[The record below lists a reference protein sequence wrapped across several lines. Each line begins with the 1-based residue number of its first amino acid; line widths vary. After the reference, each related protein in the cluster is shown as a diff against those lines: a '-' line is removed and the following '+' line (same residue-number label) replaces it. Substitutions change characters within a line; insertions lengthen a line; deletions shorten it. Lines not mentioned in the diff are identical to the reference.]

1 MDLGIVE
8 NLKID
13 EASGIA
19 SSKNNSHLVWVHNDS
34 GDLPKI
40 YGVGMDGSHQG
51 SLRLK
56 GILARDWEDMCIG
69 PGPEKNIDFLYVGY
83 IEIIFQ
89 SLKRR
94 KYIDLKSL

>member
-1 MDLGIVE
+1 MLVFFISVFLTILFSNRIDLGIVE

-40 YGVGMDGSHQG
+40 YGVGIDGSHLG

-69 PGPEKNIDFLYVGY
+69 PGPQKNIDYL
-83 IEIIFQ
+83 
-89 SLKRR
+89 
-94 KYIDLKSL
+94 